1 MCRQAAFAPWLRF
14 ASQIHR
20 RPSGRPEGG
29 FVRYWL
35 SFLVITLTVSTTA
48 ASEAAKT
55 FDLGGPR
62 RVRAEV
68 RADGDDY
75 VVAVRMLSV
84 HAFDATTNA
93 TLNGQKGRL
102 FALQGLAR
110 YLSAGRDTVIT
121 VRHVTVAQAKADGQ
135 QFRLTLRVPRRDVRF
150 EAGAEP
156 PGTVDEHR
164 IAFNSSLFRAK
175 QDHENTLAGLV
186 AAQDAKLLAIR
197 KDPERFAE
205 ALQDWKDEGLRHLDL
220 LAREVENDPLLL
232 DVGQSDKPTEREEL
246 VAAIEQQICALAAQ
260 AAEATAEHKADE
272 RRKP

>member
-1 MCRQAAFAPWLRF
+1 LQVEFTGVSPG
-14 ASQIHR
+14 S
-20 RPSGRPEGG
+20 PEGG

-35 SFLVITLTVSTTA
+35 SFVVITLTVSTAA
-48 ASEAAKT
+48 ASEAPKT

-93 TLNGQKGRL
+93 TLNEQKGRL

-110 YLSAGRDTVIT
+110 YLSSGRDTVIT

-135 QFRLTLRVPRRDVRF
+135 HFRLTLRVPRRDVRL
-150 EAGAEP
+150 EPGAEP
-156 PGTVDEHR
+156 PGSVDEHR
-164 IAFNSSLFRAK
+164 IVFNSSLFRAK

-186 AAQDAKLLAIR
+186 AAQDAKLLAIK
-197 KDPERFAE
+197 KDPVRLAE
-205 ALQDWKDEGLRHLDL
+205 ALQDWKDEGLAHLDL
-220 LAREVENDPLLL
+220 LAREVERDPLLS
-232 DVGQSDKPTEREEL
+232 DVSQFDLPTEREEL
-246 VAAIEQQICALAAQ
+246 VAAVEQRICALEAQ
-260 AAEATAEHKADE
+260 ATEATAERKAYE